1 MNELQLRLG
10 EALGKASSCDPQVL
24 RAYDHDLAEMPRMLL
39 AQLRTRPDAVV
50 IARTV
55 EDVAATLRVA
65 ASLGVPVTPRGQ
77 GSSGYGGALPTR
89 AGILL
94 DLSEQRQVLAVDA
107 AARTVDLQPGV
118 VWEELSRVLRK
129 RGLDVGACPTSAPS
143 STVGGWFAMGG
154 VGIGSLR
161 HGSIRDAVQEID
173 VVGLDGQVAT
183 LSGRA
188 LDLHCQTCGIL
199 GVVVRLRLACR
210 AAEELHS
217 FAVHLPEAG
226 QVAALQAAAERELGA
241 YSLSIQSAG
250 YLALRARLEPGAT
263 PPIGDGFLALV
274 TLPAPADAA
283 RVERAVAACGGRLLD
298 PAVAAHE
305 WEDRYYPMRIKRL
318 GPSLLASEFL
328 LPTERFAETW
338 QAIRRGQGAAAP
350 ALEAIGARGGRL
362 AVLVYALDDARRWLY
377 PLRLAGALAPV
388 RAALRRGGTIYSPGL
403 WFASGARRLFGD
415 LRYRAVVAEKRRVDP
430 AGLLNPGKIL
440 RPRLRWLPFVDAS
453 RLVALGSLLAAP
465 VSRRLPAPP
474 VREG

>member
-1 MNELQLRLG
+1 MSELQLRLE
-10 EALGKASSCDPQVL
+10 EALGKASSCDPQVR
-24 RAYDHDLAEMPRMLL
+24 RAYDHDLAEMPRLLL

-50 IARTV
+50 VARTV
-55 EDVAATLRVA
+55 EDVAATLRTA
-65 ASLGVPVTPRGQ
+65 AALGVPVTPRGQ

-89 AGILL
+89 GGILL
-94 DLSEQRQVLAVDA
+94 DLSALREVLAVDP
-107 AARTVDLQPGV
+107 AARTVDVRPGV
-118 VWEELSRVLRK
+118 VWEDLSRALRK

-173 VVGLDGQVAT
+173 VVGLDGGVTT

-210 AAEELHS
+210 PAAELCS

-226 QVAALQAAAERELGA
+226 QVAPLQAAAERELGA

-250 YLALRARLEPGAT
+250 YLALRARLEQGAA
-263 PPIGDGFLALV
+263 PPVEDGFLALV
-274 TLPAPADAA
+274 TLPAPADVAA
-283 RVERAVAACGGRLLD
+283 VERAAAACGGRLLG

-328 LPTERFAETW
+328 LPVERFAETW
-338 QAIRRGQGAAAP
+338 GAILRGQRRPAP
-350 ALEAIGARGGRL
+350 ALEAFGARGGKL
-362 AVLVYALDDARRWLY
+362 AVLVYALDDAGRWLY

-415 LRYRAVVAEKRRVDP
+415 GRYRAVVAEKQRVDP
-430 AGLLNPGKIL
+430 AGLLNPGKVL

-453 RLVALGSLLAAP
+453 RLVALGSALSAP
-465 VSRRLPAPP
+465 ISRRLPPP
-474 VREG
+474 PAREG